1 MTCDLEGS
9 SKISYKTEFSPG
21 RQGEVAKESIPSMQG
36 TQCLSVDFRFIKC
49 FEGSPGE
56 MVKEENIS
64 ENCIPDVN
72 SRCGEEDI
80 IEIEENGK
88 QAQKPIHQTSP
99 SSNTGWKKRKD
110 QTLKLC
116 EPNGDFLCQ
125 KIATKNVKHE
135 YSQIF
140 FC

>member
-1 MTCDLEGS
+1 
-9 SKISYKTEFSPG
+9 
-21 RQGEVAKESIPSMQG
+21 
-36 TQCLSVDFRFIKC
+36 
-49 FEGSPGE
+49 
-56 MVKEENIS
+56 MVKKENIS

-125 KIATKNVKHE
+125 KIATKNVQHE
-135 YSQIF
+135 YSQVF
-140 FC
+140 FLLDEKRYPLNLLCVALLVQKSGRNTN